1 MLVNN
6 NLQQIDTSLPM
17 AYYLKTEVVME
28 LTKTQRAV
36 ALVDQ
41 GMKAFAAA
49 REVGVAPNAV
59 YLALKKRREAAAA
72 GFVDCPCCGTLVP
85 AEKINRGVLNTD
97 AGE

>member
-1 MLVNN
+1 
-6 NLQQIDTSLPM
+6 
-17 AYYLKTEVVME
+17 ME
-28 LTKTQRAV
+28 PTKTQRAL

-59 YLALKKRREAAAA
+59 YLAIKKRRDATAA

-85 AEKINRGVLNTD
+85 GEKINRDVLKDGSD
-97 AGE
+97 APLSLTG

>member
-1 MLVNN
+1 MYVNK
-6 NLQQIDTSLPM
+6 NLQRFDTSLFV
-17 AYYLKTEVVME
+17 AYYWRMEGVME
-28 LTKTQRAV
+28 PTKTQRAL

-72 GFVDCPCCGTLVP
+72 GFAACPCCGTLVP
-85 AEKINRGVLNTD
+85 GEKINRDVLKD
-97 AGE
+97 SK